1 MKKFKFSL
9 AKVLVQ
15 RQIVADLAHKSF
27 SEAKAVLDAETEKL
41 NEMIEIKK
49 RSLEDRT
56 AMIQNSSDWVNSVAQ
71 INSFVAGQDLRIKN
85 QNQRLLELEKLV
97 ESRREILRQRV
108 SEVKILEKLEEKQK
122 QAYLVK
128 VASEEQAD
136 LDELSVVRF
145 SKNENPIKGSNED
158 GI

>member
-15 RQIVADLAHKSF
+15 RQIAADIAHKNF
-27 SEAKAVLDAETEKL
+27 AEAKAVLAAEIIKL
-41 NEMIEIKK
+41 NEMAEIKK
-49 RSLEDRT
+49 RSLEERA

-71 INSFVAGQDLRIKN
+71 INNFVTGQDLRIKN

-97 ESRREILRQRV
+97 ESMREILRQRV

-122 QAYLVK
+122 QAYLAK
-128 VASEEQAD
+128 AAGEEQAE

-145 SKNENPIKGSNED
+145 SNNENPIKGINED